1 MDKWNDTWQN
11 NIPKSMLTRLAEC
24 RNKASDVIVMA
35 TEMHKSNP
43 ERTAEE
49 CFVRMFEWVTDWNNQ
64 LDVEEQIDA
73 NWDWYLSRVK

>member
-1 MDKWNDTWQN
+1 MDKWNDDWRD

-24 RNKASDVIVMA
+24 RNKATDVIVMA

-49 CFVRMFEWVTDWNNQ
+49 CFERMVIWVSNWNSQFEIF
-64 LDVEEQIDA
+64 EKIDPH
-73 NWDWYLSRVK
+73 WDWYLSRVE